1 MNGTPRS
8 AVPFDRSTSDAAWMT
23 VPPAALT
30 AAMASRDDSPVVT
43 TGLSSREAIAAVTAA
58 GGTVIHAA
66 SLVDRSNG
74 KADLGV
80 PFTPLIRLD
89 VPSYAA
95 DALPPELAAIPAVK
109 PGSRA
114 A

>member
-1 MNGTPRS
+1 MARYHSLVTDP
-8 AVPFDRSTSDAAWMT
+8 T
-23 VPPAALT
+23 VLPAEL
-30 AAMASRDDSPVVT
+30 
-43 TGLSSREAIAAVTAA
+43 EAIAAVEAA
-58 GGTVIHAA
+58 GGKVIHAA

-89 VPSYAA
+89 VPSYQP
-95 DALPPELAAIPAVK
+95 DDLPPELAAIPAVK